1 MPKGDSQHED
11 AQMSDGTGATMGV
24 SPNARRS
31 PADGVVIGPLDAG
44 HLDAVEPL
52 WRALIDHLRAS
63 EVVALVPHE
72 LSWPRRRAIYEE
84 LLADG
89 DSFGLGAWRGDRLIG
104 YAVVRVLPADAV
116 WDTGAHFAELTSLSV
131 APGERGS
138 GLGTLLL
145 DAAEDGLLA
154 RGIDQYC
161 IGVDVG
167 NDDAQ
172 RFYERRGFRDGF
184 HLLHGCIAARRAA
197 GGEAGPDE
205 TPETASHGED

>member
-1 MPKGDSQHED
+1 MS
-11 AQMSDGTGATMGV
+11 AATSDGTAAGGVTSAGAAGT
-24 SPNARRS
+24 RTL
-31 PADGVVIGPLDAG
+31 ADGVVIGPLDAC

-52 WRALIDHLRAS
+52 WRALIDHLRESGEA
-63 EVVALVPHE
+63 VALVPHE
-72 LSWPRRRAIYEE
+72 LSWQRRRAIYEE

-89 DSFGLGAWRGDRLIG
+89 DSFALGAWRGDRLIA
-104 YAVVRVLPADAV
+104 YAVMRVLPADAV

-131 APGERGS
+131 APGERG
-138 GLGTLLL
+138 GGIGTVLL

-167 NDDAQ
+167 NDGAQ
-172 RFYERRGFRDGF
+172 RFYARRGFRDGF
-184 HLLHGCIAARRAA
+184 HLLHGWIAERRAVA
-197 GGEAGPDE
+197 DTEPGE